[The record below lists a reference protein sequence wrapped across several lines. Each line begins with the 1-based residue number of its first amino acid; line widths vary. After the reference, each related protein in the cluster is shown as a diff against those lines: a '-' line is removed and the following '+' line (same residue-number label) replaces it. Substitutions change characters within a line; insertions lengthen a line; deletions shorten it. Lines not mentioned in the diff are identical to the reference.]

1 MPMRLS
7 NSSFYLFAFR
17 IDICVISL
25 ALYFFTTL
33 RPLDVEPSA
42 FEVPVSV
49 VCWVVCWVAVVVV
62 VVVLSTFAGR
72 VDAFCVGRDAGADTP
87 HDVRATMAISP
98 NIFFILFLLSVS

>member
-42 FEVPVSV
+42 FEVPVS
-49 VCWVVCWVAVVVV
+49 VVCWVAVVVV